1 MQAERDA
8 EQLENLIGIKQKK
21 TCEVCGKKVI
31 NMSSHNVRMHGE
43 GTPGC
48 AVPCGQCD
56 MIVLLSAL
64 GKHVLEYHMDTEKSR
79 SISPPPPV
87 SDEELTEDEKLVSRK
102 RSCQSQSTHSK
113 KIYLP
118 PSELSYIRVSPSLN
132 FKFGDKNISSG
143 RDAHPSSSCVVS
155 VETSEIDR
163 KQTSA
168 RTELAQRSGQDEGP
182 SASAIKPPADDNDN
196 NNNDVPTEVAKD
208 KKYIEFLIKTKDRG
222 RNGEEVKSMK
232 LKVAPSKKVIV
243 VKKCYV
249 NKLGLDKDKMGELQL
264 MVNGRKLEEEELVD
278 KLDNLTVMADGLWFR

>member
-1 MQAERDA
+1 MTNTA
-8 EQLENLIGIKQKK
+8 GIRRH
-21 TCEVCGKKVI
+21 
-31 NMSSHNVRMHGE
+31 MSSRSGVSHGANIRSGSTSTKTAFMTDFSSAQL
-43 GTPGC
+43 GTLFL
-48 AVPCGQCD
+48 D
-56 MIVLLSAL
+56 VLGRTRATLNSSACSPFPRGT
-64 GKHVLEYHMDTEKSR
+64 GKPLNPIRGRDR
-79 SISPPPPV
+79 GLP
-87 SDEELTEDEKLVSRK
+87 LVSRK

-118 PSELSYIRVSPSLN
+118 PSELSYIRVFPSLN